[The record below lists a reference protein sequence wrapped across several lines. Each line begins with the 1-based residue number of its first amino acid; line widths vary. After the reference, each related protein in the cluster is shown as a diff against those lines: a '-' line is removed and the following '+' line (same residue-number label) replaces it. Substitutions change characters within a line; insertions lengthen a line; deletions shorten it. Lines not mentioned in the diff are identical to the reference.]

1 MLTIKFKIILKV
13 IKKTKLVFFFSTFV
27 IYLYMLA
34 VIEASVTL
42 TVKGKSKS
50 IISTGSY
57 NI

>member
-1 MLTIKFKIILKV
+1 MSTIKLKIILKV
-13 IKKTKLVFFFSTFV
+13 TKKTKFVFFFSTFV

-42 TVKGKSKS
+42 TVIGKSKS
-50 IISTGSY
+50 IIPAGSY

>member
-1 MLTIKFKIILKV
+1 MTMSTIIFKIILEV
-13 IKKTKLVFFFSTFV
+13 IKKTMYFFLVV

-42 TVKGKSKS
+42 AVKGKSKS

-57 NI
+57 NIG